1 METGGRA
8 REIGEW
14 DSQVRRRSTSDRWII
29 RTARIVGKGKQ
40 QMALGP
46 RWGVRITPHKL
57 AAAKSSFQ
65 HKFAAI
71 KRKIPDAVRYLGSF

>member
-46 RWGVRITPHKL
+46 RWGVRITPLKPRDRSPQ
-57 AAAKSSFQ
+57 AGVEK
-65 HKFAAI
+65 
-71 KRKIPDAVRYLGSF
+71 LGSVCLYVCSYMKIH